1 MSSIQAA
8 LPNDRRRPR
17 TKTTWGQRRGAQHR
31 SIPPAIR
38 SWSHRLARLWRRCR
52 IISTRASVGV
62 GRPPV
67 GSLHSASLS
76 WTTLIS
82 HLPFVWW
89 LLFMGGLAFYTFPGR
104 GLLLLRSVIDNFF
117 CHRDARTH
125 CQKRTSHSG
134 ISPKMCLTWGPYY
147 MYRRTKRRTDAYSTT
162 YLRYDTYL
170 LFFNLRCHYLHTFIR
185 LIHIGPIRDLP

>member
-104 GLLLLRSVIDNFF
+104 DLLRSVIDNFF
-117 CHRDARTH
+117 CHRDARH
-125 CQKRTSHSG
+125 CQKTTSHSG
-134 ISPKMCLTWGPYY
+134 NLTKNVP
-147 MYRRTKRRTDAYSTT
+147 
-162 YLRYDTYL
+162 
-170 LFFNLRCHYLHTFIR
+170 NLRSLLHVQTDQETDRRLQYYVLTIPVYCFLISDVTTFIR
-185 LIHIGPIRDLP
+185 LILDP